1 MQDLLHAAADTL
13 PDLSWLDVVSKVG
26 PLGLVLIGLWALA
39 TNRFYSRKQY
49 EAMVAERD
57 QARADEKALRD
68 VAMTELIPLVTRMTD
83 TMRSIENRIEPSGY
97 TVRGPRRDET

>member
-1 MQDLLHAAADTL
+1 MLRAAADTL
-13 PDLSWLDVVSKVG
+13 PDLSLAELLDIVSRVG
-26 PLGLVLIGLWALA
+26 ALGLVTIALWMLG

-57 QARADEKALRD
+57 QARADAKDVLN

-83 TMRSIENRIEPSGY
+83 TMRAMEERIEPAGY
-97 TVRGPRRDET
+97 TVRRPQRNES